1 MKIFVKKVGYK
12 WKVGVGIDDEHID
25 WNNQESDRSTW
36 WCKNLA
42 DAMIVATKLYTDMRL
57 DGDAPEGI
65 IPIVDLNYETL
76 EEI

>member
-1 MKIFVKKVGYK
+1 MKIFVKKVGLK
-12 WKVGVGIDDEHID
+12 WKVGVGLGDEHVD
-25 WNNQESDRSTW
+25 WHNEQSDRSTW

-42 DAMIVATKLYTDMRL
+42 DALLVATKLYTDMEA

-65 IPIVDLNYETL
+65 VPILTLEKML